1 MSIEISNQYLYTGR
15 GPFDAKSIVK
25 TYDDLL
31 LETTW
36 KSKTDNITAYNGMV
50 VAVWLDKTDND
61 RNGVYYLY
69 DKNVLTNPTAA
80 YIVPAPDVTNP
91 DNWHKIAGVSDLTAL
106 IEKLNLFEAKLEKLS
121 DIELFKKIDSVK
133 DLPDD
138 FTAEDFNPNI
148 TYYTYEPATEKLIT
162 YVYVKSLPGYKCIST
177 GDVSVSISKVEV
189 NDDGELIVYYSNGS
203 TSNLGSVIRRDE
215 TAISIKIGD
224 TEYIA
229 DTSGVIDLYGVAT
242 IEYVDAKFVTKEE
255 LQKADYAS
263 KAHVADSIEDSFDQ
277 STESLKTIVLYGGD
291 ADPIDDE

>member
-1 MSIEISNQYLYTGR
+1 MAIEIANQYLYTGR

-31 LETTW
+31 SEATW
-36 KSKTDNITAYNGMV
+36 KSKAGNITAYNGMV
-50 VAVWLDKTDND
+50 VAVWLDKTDNA

-91 DNWHKIAGVSDLTAL
+91 NNWHKISEASDLAAL
-106 IEKLNLFEAKLEKLS
+106 VEKLNLFEAKLESIS
-121 DIELFKKIDSVK
+121 DIELFQKIDTVK
-133 DLPDD
+133 NLPTD

-148 TYYTYEPATEKLIT
+148 TYYTYDPTTEKLVT
-162 YVYVKSLPGYKCIST
+162 YIYIKALPGYKCVSM
-177 GDVSVSISKVEV
+177 GDVSISISKVEV
-189 NDDGELIVYYSNGS
+189 NEAGELIVHYSNGN

-215 TAISIKIGD
+215 TSIAIKVGN

-229 DTSGVIDLYGVAT
+229 DANGVFDLYGVAT

-255 LQKADYAS
+255 LQKANYATRTY
-263 KAHVADSIEDSFDQ
+263 VEDRVEDSFDQ
-277 STESLKTIVLYGGD
+277 FTESLKTITLWGGD
-291 ADPIDDE
+291 ANPSDDE